1 VKSVVIF
8 LLFCFSGL
16 FAQSKIAILG
26 NVKSDENINLIGARI
41 VLTEYDSNFYFAT
54 DTLGTFSANLKLG
67 LIKVTVNHN
76 GYLEKQFDFYLKK
89 DTLLSVVLEK
99 KISILDEVVVFNKK
113 KNAVTFLS
121 GGKLS
126 LNLKESISIPTILGT
141 TDIIKLLQLTPGVQN
156 SGDAN
161 GYLYVRGGDPG
172 HNSIVYAGTPIYGM
186 SHLAGVFPFYNADHI
201 GEVEFDKSSS
211 NAKFGGRL
219 SSTISLIPNKKLP
232 KEFSVQGNVGL
243 LASQVTFSV
252 PLSSH
257 SGLYVSGRKTYI
269 DEIVSSILDSKK
281 RNVASEEPQ
290 LKYRF
295 SDCNLT
301 FISEVAEKHLFTANV
316 FISGDKLGINDP
328 KSNLN
333 ANLKWGNMAIS
344 SDWTYKISENKSI
357 KNALYFSHY
366 ANELDLLQGA
376 VKMNISSYI
385 QDVGYKNSMQYSIK
399 KIPFETG
406 LECIM
411 YNMQPQ
417 KISVS
422 NIGIEDI
429 DKKPIAIKAN
439 AISIYTNAKPKLL
452 PNLFAEFGLRLN
464 YYSSGVKSNSFFNFE
479 PRIMFNYLPEKDFS
493 FFASYT
499 RQNQYLNLITT
510 SSVGIPSD
518 FWIGSSDGIPSQS
531 SNEFSIGYNQNITK
545 NSNSSLSSYYRKMKN
560 LIEYPYGVTQF
571 NQITTFKND
580 MLVGDGESYGI
591 EWMLKKDSGKFKG
604 WLSYTLSWSN
614 RQFDEL
620 NNGNLYYA
628 KYDRRHNLS
637 FVGTFDFNKKW
648 SFGLTQIFS
657 SGNRFTMPTSWY
669 FINNTPVKE
678 YNEFNNAQLP
688 NYIRTDVSV
697 NYFFIKTL
705 KEESTLNLSIYNTF
719 NIENPIY
726 VLINVFS
733 DKDTN
738 NNLTVNTDKKILY
751 RILPS
756 LSWRFK
762 F

>member
-1 VKSVVIF
+1 
-8 LLFCFSGL
+8 
-16 FAQSKIAILG
+16 
-26 NVKSDENINLIGARI
+26 
-41 VLTEYDSNFYFAT
+41 
-54 DTLGTFSANLKLG
+54 
-67 LIKVTVNHN
+67 
-76 GYLEKQFDFYLKK
+76 
-89 DTLLSVVLEK
+89 
-99 KISILDEVVVFNKK
+99 
-113 KNAVTFLS
+113 
-121 GGKLS
+121 
-126 LNLKESISIPTILGT
+126 
-141 TDIIKLLQLTPGVQN
+141 
-156 SGDAN
+156 
-161 GYLYVRGGDPG
+161 
-172 HNSIVYAGTPIYGM
+172 M
-186 SHLAGVFPFYNADHI
+186 SHLAGIFPFYNVDHI
-201 GEVEFDKSSS
+201 EEVEFDKSSS
-211 NAKFGGRL
+211 NAKYGGRL
-219 SSTISLIPNKKLP
+219 SSTISLIPNKKVP
-232 KEFSVQGNVGL
+232 KKLAVHGNVGL
-243 LASQVTFSV
+243 LASQITFSV
-252 PLSSH
+252 PITDH
-257 SGLYVSGRKTYI
+257 SGLYISGRKTYI

-290 LKYRF
+290 LKYQF

-301 FISEVAEKHLFTANV
+301 FISKIAEKHLFTVNA
-316 FISGDKLGINDP
+316 FISGDKLGANDP
-328 KSNLN
+328 KTNLN
-333 ANLKWGNMAIS
+333 ADLKWGNTAIS

-357 KNALYFSHY
+357 KNTFYFSHY
-366 ANELDLLQGA
+366 ANELILLQGA
-376 VKMNISSYI
+376 VKMDISSYI
-385 QDVGYKNSMQYSIK
+385 QDLGYKNLMHYYIK

-406 LECIM
+406 LDFIM
-411 YNMQPQ
+411 HDLQPQ

-422 NIGIEDI
+422 NIGIEDV
-429 DKKPIAIKAN
+429 DKKATAIRAKTVSVFA
-439 AISIYTNAKPKLL
+439 NAKPKLL
-452 PNLFAEFGLRLN
+452 HHLFGEFGLRLN
-464 YYSSGVKSNSFFNFE
+464 YFSSGVKSNSFLNFE
-479 PRIMFNYLPEKDFS
+479 PRILFNYLPEKDFS

-531 SNEFSIGYNQNITK
+531 SNEFSIGYNQSLTK
-545 NSNSSLSSYYRKMKN
+545 KINSSLSSYYRKMN
-560 LIEYPYGVTQF
+560 SLIEYPYGVTQF
-571 NQITTFKND
+571 NEITTFKND
-580 MLVGDGESYGI
+580 ILVGDGESYGL

-637 FVGTFDFNKKW
+637 FVGTFDLNRKW

-657 SGNRFTMPTSWY
+657 SGNRFTIPTSWY
-669 FINNTPVKE
+669 FINNNPVKE
-678 YNEFNNAQLP
+678 YNKFNNAQLP

-705 KEESTLNLSIYNTF
+705 KKESTLNFSIYNTF

-733 DKDTN
+733 DKDNN

>member
-1 VKSVVIF
+1 MKSVVIF
-8 LLFCFSGL
+8 FLFCFSGL
-16 FAQSKIAILG
+16 LAQSKIAILG
-26 NVKSDENINLIGARI
+26 NVKSDENINLTGARI
-41 VLTEYDSNFYFAT
+41 VLNQDNNSFYFAT
-54 DTLGTFSANLKLG
+54 DTLGNFSANLKLG
-67 LIKVTVNHN
+67 LIKATVYHSS
-76 GYLEKQFDFYLKK
+76 YLKKQFDFYLKK
-89 DTLLSVVLEK
+89 DTLLSIILEK
-99 KISILDEVVVFNKK
+99 DVSVLDEVVVNKK
-113 KNAVTFLS
+113 KNAVRFLS

-126 LNLKESISIPTILGT
+126 FNLKESISIPTILGT

-172 HNSIVYAGTPIYGM
+172 HNSIIYAGTPIYGM
-186 SHLAGVFPFYNADHI
+186 SHLAGIFPFYNVDHI
-201 GEVEFDKSSS
+201 EEVEFDKSSS

-219 SSTISLIPNKKLP
+219 SSTISLIPNKKVP
-232 KEFSVQGNVGL
+232 KKFAVHGNVGL
-243 LASQVTFSV
+243 LASQITFSV
-252 PLSSH
+252 PLSSQ

-269 DEIVSSILDSKK
+269 DEIVSPILDSKK

-290 LKYRF
+290 LKYQF

-301 FISEVAEKHLFTANV
+301 FISKIAEKHLFTVNA
-316 FISGDKLGINDP
+316 FISGDKLGVNDP
-328 KSNLN
+328 KTNLN
-333 ANLKWGNMAIS
+333 ADLKWGNTAIS

-357 KNALYFSHY
+357 KNTFYFSHY
-366 ANELDLLQGA
+366 ANELILLQGA
-376 VKMNISSYI
+376 VKMDISSYI
-385 QDVGYKNSMQYSIK
+385 QDLGYKNLMHYYIK

-406 LECIM
+406 LDFIM
-411 YNMQPQ
+411 HDLQPQ

-429 DKKPIAIKAN
+429 DKKATAIRAKTVSVFA
-439 AISIYTNAKPKLL
+439 NAKPKLL
-452 PNLFAEFGLRLN
+452 HHLFAEFGLRLN
-464 YYSSGVKSNSFFNFE
+464 YFSSGLKSNSFLNFE
-479 PRIMFNYLPEKDFS
+479 PRILFNYLPEKDFS

-531 SNEFSIGYNQNITK
+531 SNEFSIGYNQSLTK
-545 NSNSSLSSYYRKMKN
+545 KINSSLSSYYRKMNN

-571 NQITTFKND
+571 NEITTFKND
-580 MLVGDGESYGI
+580 MLVGEGESYGL

-637 FVGTFDFNKKW
+637 FVGTFDLNRKW

-657 SGNRFTMPTSWY
+657 SGNRFTIPTSWY
-669 FINNTPVKE
+669 FINNNPVKE
-678 YNEFNNAQLP
+678 YNKFNNAQLP

-705 KEESTLNLSIYNTF
+705 KKESTLNFSIYNTF

-733 DKDTN
+733 DKDNN